1 MKWHRIRAVV
11 RRHLLVWPRNLD
23 QVLEIFWWPVLEL
36 LMWGFFTIFLTANAA
51 NTTSLIK
58 FLLCGVMFWS
68 IVAQSQM
75 HTSMIY
81 MRDAWDRNLFN
92 IFSSPIN
99 IWEYSLGG
107 LIVSLIKFTVSL
119 IILIILA
126 QVLFAFNIFS
136 LSWYFWPFLLSLMVF
151 GWSSGLFI
159 TGLILRFGWKVSSF
173 AWTIVSFFQPFVAVF
188 YPLSTLPEWAQR
200 IGYIFP
206 VTYVFEG
213 MRSVLKYG
221 TMDINYLIIS
231 FVLNIFYMLLA
242 ILFYRWM
249 FRIAMDKGLLI
260 KFS

>member
-1 MKWHRIRAVV
+1 MKNMKWHRIRAVV

-23 QVLEIFWWPVLEL
+23 QILEIFWWPVLEL

-68 IVAQSQM
+68 IASQSQM

-81 MRDAWDRNLFN
+81 MRDDWDRNLFN

-126 QVLFAFNIFS
+126 QVLFAFNIFG
-136 LSWYFWPFLLSLMVF
+136 PFC
-151 GWSSGLFI
+151 
-159 TGLILRFGWKVSSF
+159 
-173 AWTIVSFFQPFVAVF
+173 
-188 YPLSTLPEWAQR
+188 
-200 IGYIFP
+200 
-206 VTYVFEG
+206 
-213 MRSVLKYG
+213 
-221 TMDINYLIIS
+221 
-231 FVLNIFYMLLA
+231 
-242 ILFYRWM
+242 
-249 FRIAMDKGLLI
+249 
-260 KFS
+260 